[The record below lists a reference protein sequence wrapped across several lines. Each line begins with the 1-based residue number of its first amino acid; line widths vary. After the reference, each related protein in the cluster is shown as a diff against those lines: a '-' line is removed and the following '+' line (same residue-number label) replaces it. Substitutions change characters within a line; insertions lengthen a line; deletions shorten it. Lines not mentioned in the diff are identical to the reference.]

1 LQIEKLSTHIT
12 QFTSFLFPEVAKKID
27 SINGMYHFN
36 RLFIP
41 IQKQLAKLLNQTFY
55 GAFRQEAEGLK
66 RHPLKDAQANLQ
78 GYSVKPDP

>member
-1 LQIEKLSTHIT
+1 
-12 QFTSFLFPEVAKKID
+12 
-27 SINGMYHFN
+27 MYHFN